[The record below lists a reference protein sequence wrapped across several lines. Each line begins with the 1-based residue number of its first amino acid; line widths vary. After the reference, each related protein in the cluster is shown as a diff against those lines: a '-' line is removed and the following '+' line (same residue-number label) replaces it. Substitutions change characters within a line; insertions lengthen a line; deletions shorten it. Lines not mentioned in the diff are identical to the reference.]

1 MFYVLRV
8 RPLDERGQYH
18 SKEHGETIAAH
29 LQNQFWQY
37 SPILEENCIGYTCL
51 HFTPIF
57 IFIFIIFF
65 AWSAL
70 WHHNYFH
77 ITRIHPSNGFFL
89 LSSFG
94 KENNPKW
101 THRITLAYT
110 PTSTKGYLCNGKNV
124 LTKLCYGCGL
134 YHIYTHFL

>member
-1 MFYVLRV
+1 
-8 RPLDERGQYH
+8 LDERGQYH

-57 IFIFIIFF
+57 IFNFF
-65 AWSAL
+65 L
-70 WHHNYFH
+70 GVVYG
-77 ITRIHPSNGFFL
+77 ITTTSISQESIHPMVFFF

-101 THRITLAYT
+101 THRITLAHT
-110 PTSTKGYLCNGKNV
+110 PTSTKGY
-124 LTKLCYGCGL
+124 
-134 YHIYTHFL
+134 IFM